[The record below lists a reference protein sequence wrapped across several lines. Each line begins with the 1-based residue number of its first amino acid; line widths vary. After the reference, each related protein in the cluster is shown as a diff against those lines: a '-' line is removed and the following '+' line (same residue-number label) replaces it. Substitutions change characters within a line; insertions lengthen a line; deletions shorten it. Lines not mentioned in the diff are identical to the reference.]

1 MLPHVC
7 RLKPSGLLM
16 LLEDIRDK
24 PQNFVRLKLREP
36 TLKWAKSP
44 NST

>member
-1 MLPHVC
+1 MLPHV
-7 RLKPSGLLM
+7 RRVKPSGLLM
-16 LLEDIRDK
+16 LMEGIRDK
-24 PQNFVRLKLREP
+24 LQNFVRLKLREP